1 MSAVR
6 KQVRVVYQGEVQG
19 VGFRHTVR
27 GLANRLELAGGVEN
41 LPDGSVRLVA
51 EWDEDVLKRLLMQIR
66 ISRLGP
72 HITSEQAAWRESEGL
87 AGFYYR

>member
-1 MSAVR
+1 MSAAR

-27 GLANRLELAGGVEN
+27 SLASRLELAGGVEN
-41 LPDGSVRLVA
+41 LPDGSVRMVA
-51 EWDEDVLKRLLMQIR
+51 EGGEDVLKRLLMQIR

-72 HITSEQAAWRESEGL
+72 HITSEQAAWREPEGL